1 MRDVQKNREKGLYH
15 YQSCF
20 RINNEILNSGEIKTT
35 TKTTTGSKIY

>member
-1 MRDVQKNREKGLYH
+1 MRDVQNKREKGLYH

-20 RINNEILNSGEIKTT
+20 RINNEILNSELKTT